1 MKVAIMQPYFF
12 PYIGYFQLINAVEKF
27 IVYDNIQYTK
37 KGWINRNRI
46 LVNGK
51 DEYISVP
58 LKKDSDYL
66 NIGQRVLASTWSQDK
81 RKLINKISE
90 VYRKAPFFDESRIVF
105 ERCINFEND
114 NLFDFIL
121 NSIKIINE
129 HLNIETQII
138 ISSDLKIDHGLK
150 AVDKV
155 LAICETLNAKTYVN
169 PIGGIDLYKKEVF
182 LDRGIEL
189 NFLKANNILYKQFN
203 SSFSPFLSIIDVIM
217 FNGKEKTIEF
227 INKEFILI

>member
-114 NLFDFIL
+114 NLFYFIL